1 LPAGGDLPPDGNNQH
16 TGHSMTIKVG
26 DKIPSATLYKM
37 SADGPEAVTTDDLCA
52 GKKVVLFGLP
62 GAFTPTCSAQ
72 HVPGFLK
79 NADAIKAKGV
89 DTIAC
94 LSVNDAF
101 VMGAWAKDQGTGGQ
115 IEMLGDG
122 SADLT
127 RKMGIELDLTERGLG
142 VRARRFSM
150 LVDDGVVKQLNLED
164 GGALEISGAESILE
178 QL

>member
-1 LPAGGDLPPDGNNQH
+1 
-16 TGHSMTIKVG
+16 MTIAVG
-26 DKIPSATLYKM
+26 DKIPSATLYRLA
-37 SADGPEAVTTDDLCA
+37 ADGPEAVTTDDLCA

-72 HVPGFLK
+72 HMPGFLQ

-94 LSVNDAF
+94 MSVNDAF
-101 VMGAWAKDQGTGGQ
+101 VMGAWAKDLGTGDKVD
-115 IEMLGDG
+115 MLGDG
-122 SADLT
+122 SGELAQ
-127 RKMGIELDLTERGLG
+127 KMGIELDLSARGLG

-150 LVDDGVVKQLNLED
+150 LLEDGVVKQLNLEE
-164 GGALEISGAESILE
+164 GGGLEISGAEVMLE

>member
-1 LPAGGDLPPDGNNQH
+1 
-16 TGHSMTIKVG
+16 MTIKVG
-26 DKIPSATLYKM
+26 DKIPSATLYRM
-37 SADGPEAVTTDDLCA
+37 GADGPAAVTTDELCA

-72 HVPGFLK
+72 HVPGFLAK
-79 NADAIKAKGV
+79 ADAIKAKGV

-94 LSVNDAF
+94 MSVNDAF
-101 VMGAWAKDQGTGGQ
+101 VMGAWADDQGTGDV

-127 RKMGIELDLTERGLG
+127 KKMGIELDLVDRGLG
-142 VRARRFSM
+142 IRARRFSM
-150 LVDDGVVKQLNLED
+150 LVDDGVVQTLNLED
-164 GGALEISGAESILE
+164 GGGLEISGAETLLD